1 MITKTPVSTP
11 TFFVKTSKVFFIADD
26 DLDDQELFIAALKGI
41 DSLCKCITATNGHE
55 ALQQLQE
62 METSFPDFIF
72 LDLNMPRLD
81 GRQLLAAIRNMKELQ
96 HIPVIIYSTSAEQRD
111 IEETMQLGATHFLQ
125 KPNRFE
131 DLRNAL
137 QDILSRN
144 WEIIDQSSSSHQ

>member
-1 MITKTPVSTP
+1 LASDYQNTTP
-11 TFFVKTSKVFFIADD
+11 TTLVEPPKVFFIADD
-26 DLDDQELFIAALKGI
+26 DLDDQELFIAALKEI
-41 DSLCKCITATNGHE
+41 NSLCKCITATNGYE
-55 ALQQLQE
+55 ALKQLQE
-62 METSFPDFIF
+62 MKAPYPDFIF

-81 GRQLLAAIRNMKELQ
+81 GRQLLAAIKQMSELQ
-96 HIPVIIYSTSAEQRD
+96 DIPVIIYSTSADQRD

-144 WEIIDQSSSSHQ
+144 WK